1 MGSIKILQMD
11 KEGVDDRVYR
21 LHYNTSQKRTDTF
34 SAVSS
39 SKGAARWRGVYIAKW
54 CVYAVVAS
62 VLVQHQAK
70 SQTCRQQVQ
79 SCSLRRPVSLTCYK
93 GPLCS

>member
-54 CVYAVVAS
+54 CVYAVVAC
-62 VLVQHQAK
+62 LCGTKPKAK
-70 SQTCRQQVQ
+70 
-79 SCSLRRPVSLTCYK
+79 PAVSKCNPAACAGLSDM
-93 GPLCS
+93 L